1 MENVFVYI
9 LIISFLA
16 TLFRSTF
23 GFGESLIAV
32 PLFSLFIPLEEAVPL
47 SVLMSILVAF
57 TVVVQDHRQVHFRS
71 AKWLIIFATL
81 GIPLG
86 LLMLVYGNQTVVKV
100 ALGVLIILYSA
111 YSLLGKVKLGECKE
125 SRLWLFGCGFLS
137 GVLGGAYG
145 LNGPPLVLYGNKM
158 KWSATQFRATLQAY
172 FLPVGVIS
180 VVGYLFKGLVNQ
192 SVLNY
197 FLCAIPVIVPA
208 IFLGRYFNKKLKGD
222 SFYKYAY
229 AGLIVIGGVLIANAL
244 C

>member
-1 MENVFVYI
+1 MENIFVYI

-111 YSLLGKVKLGECKE
+111 YSLLGRVRLGECKE
-125 SRLWLFGCGFLS
+125 SRLWLFVCGFLS

-180 VVGYLFKGLVNQ
+180 VVGYLFEGLVNAT
-192 SVLNY
+192 VLNY
-197 FLCAIPVIVPA
+197 FLYAIPVIVPA

-229 AGLIVIGGVLIANAL
+229 AGLIVIGGVLIVNAVA
-244 C
+244 

>member
-1 MENVFVYI
+1 MENIFVYI

-32 PLFSLFIPLEEAVPL
+32 PLFSLFIPIEEAVPL

-86 LLMLVYGNQTVVKV
+86 LLMLVYGNQTMVKV

-111 YSLLGKVKLGECKE
+111 YSLLGRVRLGECKE
-125 SRLWLFGCGFLS
+125 SRLWLFSCGFLS

-180 VVGYLFKGLVNQ
+180 VVGYLFEGLVNAV
-192 SVLNY
+192 VLNY
-197 FLCAIPVIVPA
+197 FMYAIPVIVPA

-229 AGLIVIGGVLIANAL
+229 AGLIVIGGVLIVNAVA
-244 C
+244 

>member
-9 LIISFLA
+9 FIISFLA

-71 AKWLIIFATL
+71 AKWLIVFATL

-111 YSLLGKVKLGECKE
+111 YSLLGRVQLGECKE
-125 SRLWLFGCGFLS
+125 SRLWLFCCGFLS

-180 VVGYLFKGLVNQ
+180 VVGYLFEGLVNAA
-192 SVLNY
+192 VLNY
-197 FLCAIPVIVPA
+197 FLYAIPVIVPA

-229 AGLIVIGGVLIANAL
+229 AGLIVIGGVLIVNAVA
-244 C
+244 